1 MDARFVRNI
10 ILAGFIVLAGTFY
23 YYQVLQGDYYL
34 EKAKN
39 NYIKIVPFPSMR
51 GSIFDREGVLLAED
65 SPVFTIAVIP
75 YQIREHRKE
84 LFEDIARLMRKD
96 PGDIELAYRKNFLNV
111 FSPVD
116 IVEDISKEEALAVKE
131 KLSNQVT
138 IRVLPQRRYRFPYA
152 FSHILGYVKDAKISY
167 RDLKAYG
174 YSPFERIG
182 VGGIEQYYDTY
193 LKGEDG
199 ADLIEVNSQ
208 GEMVGFL
215 GKKQRRKGND
225 LYLTIDSRIQT
236 IAYRSLKQFKGALV
250 FMDARTGAVQ
260 ALVSHPS
267 YHVNDFL
274 SGRRVS
280 EILHNRAKPL
290 INRAIQS
297 RYPPGS
303 IFKPIMALAALE
315 EAAVGA
321 SSTFVCNKGFR
332 YGNVFFGCTHN
343 HGDENIY
350 EALSHSCNVYFYNLG
365 LKLKVEKI
373 AHWAKLFRL
382 DQQCLID
389 LPYEKGGLVPD
400 RKWKRRYRQ
409 TSWFGGDTLNFSIGQ
424 GFLEITPLRAAVLM
438 SVFANN
444 GEIVIP
450 HIASSIEK
458 KEIPHRTS
466 ISLDV
471 SRENIDIVK
480 TGLRRAVSHPEGTAH
495 VLEELRLRMSGKTGT
510 AQTGREKSHGWFAGY
525 FPHKDSYY
533 TICVFL
539 EYGESSA
546 YAVAVAYDFLLEL
559 KNEGLL

>member
-1 MDARFVRNI
+1 MDTRFVRNI

-23 YYQVLQGDYYL
+23 YYQVLEGDYYL

-51 GSIFDREGVLLAED
+51 GAIFDRGGVLLAKD
-65 SPVFTIAVIP
+65 SPIFTIAVVP
-75 YQIREHRKE
+75 YQIQKDRQI
-84 LFEDIARLMRKD
+84 LFEDIARLTQSD
-96 PGDIELAYRKNFLNV
+96 AGDIELAYRKNFLNV

-116 IVEDISKEEALAVKE
+116 IVEDISKEEALSIKE
-131 KLSNQVT
+131 NFPAQVT
-138 IRVLPQRRYRFPYA
+138 IRVLPRRQYRFPYA
-152 FSHILGYVKDAKISY
+152 FSHILGYVKDAKIAY
-167 RDLKAYG
+167 GDLKTYG

-182 VGGIEQYYDTY
+182 VGGVEQYYDTY

-225 LYLTIDSRIQT
+225 LYLTVDSRIQT
-236 IAYRSLKQFKGALV
+236 IASRSLKQFRGVLI
-250 FMDARTGAVQ
+250 FMNADTGAVE

-267 YHVNDFL
+267 YNVNDFL

-280 EILHNRAKPL
+280 EILNNRAKPL
-290 INRAIQS
+290 INRSIQS

-303 IFKPIMALAALE
+303 VFKPIMALAALQE
-315 EAAVGA
+315 NEV
-321 SSTFVCNKGFR
+321 SDSTTFVCNKGIR
-332 YGNVFFGCTHN
+332 YGNAFFGCTHN

-382 DQQCLID
+382 NRECLID
-389 LPYEKGGLVPD
+389 LPYEKKGLVPD
-400 RKWKRRYRQ
+400 RKWKRREKGA
-409 TSWFGGDTLNFSIGQ
+409 SWFGGDTLNFSIGQ
-424 GFLEITPLRAAVLM
+424 GFLEITPLRAAVSM
-438 SVFANN
+438 SVFANG

-450 HIASSIEK
+450 HIGASIEGR
-458 KEIPHRTS
+458 EIPHRTS

-471 SRENIDIVK
+471 SSRNIEIVRK
-480 TGLRRAVSHPEGTAH
+480 GLRRTVSHPEGTAH
-495 VLEELRLRMSGKTGT
+495 ILEELGLNMSGKTGT
-510 AQTGREKSHGWFAGY
+510 AQTGKEKSHGWFVGY
-525 FPHKDSYY
+525 FPYKGSHY

-546 YAVAVAYDFLLEL
+546 YAVAVAYDFLAQL
-559 KNEGLL
+559 KTQGLL